1 MLIAVFLFAV
11 DAGAASLSI
20 TGTVRQPINLT
31 IEDLQRYQSVRVQLN
46 EVMSDGKYRGV
57 FYYQGVPLKDLLE
70 TACIEKEE
78 TAFSKKVDLAVVV
91 RNRQGTQVI
100 LSWGEIFYKNPG
112 EIIVATS
119 AAPIM
124 PRHDCT
130 ACHDSDEY
138 KSRLDQLF
146 RKIEFPKLVV
156 TGDAYAD
163 RSLEGITDIE
173 VLDLRPKMPAKKM
186 KTLFSPGFT
195 ITGNIK
201 KSSTFSALPQYP
213 RKSLTVKHIGGG
225 KGYHGINKFEG
236 VSFKAILE
244 AAGLKPDLNQIFLIS
259 APDGYR
265 SLFSYGEIFL
275 NPSGERVII
284 ADRMDNKPIEK
295 MGKFCLVPPD
305 DLMLER
311 DVKAIE
317 KIEVIS
323 LKKSAKLYII
333 GMGCADTNLISIKA
347 ISYMA
352 KANVFVCPKD
362 ISSRFSK
369 YMGGKPILLDLY
381 EFAPPVLKRKHPELT
396 QDKLK
401 TLLKE
406 KRANAAG
413 IIQKTLNEG
422 KNVAILDYGDP
433 TIWSGSEYLRKYF
446 NKGLI
451 EIVPGLSSFN
461 AANALLKEHIGC
473 NGSIILTTS
482 RGIMENPLLYEAAAK
497 KGETLC
503 IFMGLKNLPELVK
516 FFKTCYPE
524 QTPAYLVYKAGYSG
538 SEHLIR
544 TNLDGLC
551 QTAAGYPEKFLG
563 LIYIG
568 PCLDGKQPFDHL

>member
-1 MLIAVFLFAV
+1 MKRKFVLCMLIAVFLFTV

-173 VLDLRPKMPAKKM
+173 VLDLRPKMPGKKM
-186 KTLFSPGFT
+186 KALFSPEFT

-213 RKSLTVKHIGGG
+213 RKS
-225 KGYHGINKFEG
+225 
-236 VSFKAILE
+236 
-244 AAGLKPDLNQIFLIS
+244 
-259 APDGYR
+259 
-265 SLFSYGEIFL
+265 
-275 NPSGERVII
+275 
-284 ADRMDNKPIEK
+284 
-295 MGKFCLVPPD
+295 
-305 DLMLER
+305 
-311 DVKAIE
+311 
-317 KIEVIS
+317 
-323 LKKSAKLYII
+323 
-333 GMGCADTNLISIKA
+333 
-347 ISYMA
+347 
-352 KANVFVCPKD
+352 
-362 ISSRFSK
+362 
-369 YMGGKPILLDLY
+369 
-381 EFAPPVLKRKHPELT
+381 
-396 QDKLK
+396 
-401 TLLKE
+401 
-406 KRANAAG
+406 
-413 IIQKTLNEG
+413 
-422 KNVAILDYGDP
+422 
-433 TIWSGSEYLRKYF
+433 
-446 NKGLI
+446 
-451 EIVPGLSSFN
+451 
-461 AANALLKEHIGC
+461 
-473 NGSIILTTS
+473 
-482 RGIMENPLLYEAAAK
+482 
-497 KGETLC
+497 
-503 IFMGLKNLPELVK
+503 
-516 FFKTCYPE
+516 
-524 QTPAYLVYKAGYSG
+524 
-538 SEHLIR
+538 
-544 TNLDGLC
+544 
-551 QTAAGYPEKFLG
+551 
-563 LIYIG
+563 
-568 PCLDGKQPFDHL
+568 